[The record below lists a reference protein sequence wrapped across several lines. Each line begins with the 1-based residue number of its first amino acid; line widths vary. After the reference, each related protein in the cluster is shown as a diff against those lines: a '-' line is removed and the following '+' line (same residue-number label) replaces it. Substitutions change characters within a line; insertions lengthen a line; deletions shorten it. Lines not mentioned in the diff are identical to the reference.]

1 MDIPFWFS
9 YENYLNP
16 ITLNLKFKKDDDL
29 YKNSVVFYK
38 SIFFRLFF
46 GWISLTITLL
56 CIFQNNIFEKPLLLS
71 ITIIILL
78 IAILVLCMLPKL
90 IKHNLLFDSLLT
102 ILKTEIIYFLLYVGV
117 HIHIFMNVLHAAKV
131 TWIFVSIHNIIVNV
145 LLFRRFMSL
154 YQINGDG
161 GLLMTITLPTSLLM
175 IIISY
180 FDEKAYK
187 KILIHLNRV
196 YENIA
201 SFEKLIDNI
210 PNQIII
216 LSAENLSLKFVNS
229 KTKDFFN
236 MQNDEATLTE
246 ILFNIKHSED
256 ENLDLKTICKNNL
269 NFIRQDKK
277 GEFINFNAVYK
288 REMNKTVLFDIKI
301 EKISWRN
308 EGVILIIMND
318 ISQNIQFLKELNE
331 YKDMLLASVSHDL
344 RTPLNC
350 IMGILEMLNEEIKN
364 SELLKYIYTAQS
376 SSKMLLSLINDI
388 LDYSQISNKKLK
400 LNLEYFEFDQLIEEL
415 SDMFFY
421 QAKKKNI
428 QFQTQMPPSLKNKRV
443 LGDKRRLEQI
453 LINLIGNALKFT
465 LKGEVTL
472 SLSSKKCLL
481 HDENVVTF
489 TVTDTGIGI
498 GKDNLNE
505 VFSLFKKI
513 DQEDPNINRAGV
525 GLGLFLSQ
533 NIAKIMHEEGI
544 TVESKKNFGSKLVSL
559 FQLKIMSKLRL
570 RWSRT

>member
-187 KILIHLNRV
+187 KILIHLN
-196 YENIA
+196 
-201 SFEKLIDNI
+201 
-210 PNQIII
+210 
-216 LSAENLSLKFVNS
+216 
-229 KTKDFFN
+229 
-236 MQNDEATLTE
+236 
-246 ILFNIKHSED
+246 
-256 ENLDLKTICKNNL
+256 C
-269 NFIRQDKK
+269 
-277 GEFINFNAVYK
+277 
-288 REMNKTVLFDIKI
+288 
-301 EKISWRN
+301 
-308 EGVILIIMND
+308 
-318 ISQNIQFLKELNE
+318 
-331 YKDMLLASVSHDL
+331 
-344 RTPLNC
+344 
-350 IMGILEMLNEEIKN
+350 
-364 SELLKYIYTAQS
+364 
-376 SSKMLLSLINDI
+376 
-388 LDYSQISNKKLK
+388 
-400 LNLEYFEFDQLIEEL
+400 
-415 SDMFFY
+415 
-421 QAKKKNI
+421 
-428 QFQTQMPPSLKNKRV
+428 
-443 LGDKRRLEQI
+443 
-453 LINLIGNALKFT
+453 
-465 LKGEVTL
+465 
-472 SLSSKKCLL
+472 
-481 HDENVVTF
+481 
-489 TVTDTGIGI
+489 
-498 GKDNLNE
+498 
-505 VFSLFKKI
+505 
-513 DQEDPNINRAGV
+513 
-525 GLGLFLSQ
+525 
-533 NIAKIMHEEGI
+533 
-544 TVESKKNFGSKLVSL
+544 
-559 FQLKIMSKLRL
+559 
-570 RWSRT
+570 